1 MASAEKRGD
10 PVTAGLRE
18 ALVAPAQCLD
28 VREQGGKSD
37 DDEAWR
43 KKLGNCILYSIRN
56 VHSPCGD
63 KRVFGHSR
71 GSHGKEATWKGGVVV
86 LSGTHSICPLVLVS
100 PSVER
105 GDQKISESF
114 YRCHLAT

>member
-1 MASAEKRGD
+1 MAPAEQRGD
-10 PVTAGLRE
+10 PVTAVLRE
-18 ALVAPAQCLD
+18 ASVAPAQCLD
-28 VREQGGKSD
+28 VREQGGKSA

-43 KKLGNCILYSIRN
+43 RKLGSCILYSIGN

-71 GSHGKEATWKGGVVV
+71 GSRGKEATWKGG
-86 LSGTHSICPLVLVS
+86 THSICPLALVS

-105 GDQKISESF
+105 GDQKISLESF
-114 YRCHLAT
+114 YCRHLAI